1 MIALLDCKR
10 SKLGTEYLGHEAITK
25 SRRTCQEW
33 STISHKFQQA
43 DFPDVSI
50 EAAGNKC
57 RNPDNEPNGPWCYVM
72 NPNMDSAT
80 PFIWEYC
87 DIPMCLGNLRKRL
100 SNVVTAIKDPCV
112 FL

>member
-1 MIALLDCKR
+1 MILIALLDCKR

-33 STISHKFQQA
+33 SAISHKFQQEN
-43 DFPDVSI
+43 FPDVSI

-57 RNPDNEPNGPWCYVM
+57 RNPDNEPNGPWCYIM
-72 NPNMDSAT
+72 DPNMEFS
-80 PFIWEYC
+80 WEYC

-100 SNVVTAIKDPCV
+100 NNVVTDDKE
-112 FL
+112 